1 MHGSERHESG
11 AAPQV
16 VAPRVVVGVSGS
28 LGSLAALHRGV
39 TEARERGAELLPVL
53 AWEPPGGELG
63 YRRSPCPPLLA
74 AVREKAEQRL
84 HAALDAAFGG
94 ADPGVPL
101 RPVVIRGET
110 GPALV
115 DVADR
120 PGDLLVLGR
129 SGGPLRRRLRRPV
142 SGYCARRAGCPV
154 LTVPVPALLGELHEL
169 EALHRRARW
178 HLPVRPLSELLPAK
192 G

>member
-1 MHGSERHESG
+1 MYGSGRHEDG
-11 AAPQV
+11 G
-16 VAPRVVVGVSGS
+16 APRVVVGVSGS

-39 TEARERGAELLPVL
+39 AEARERGAELLPVL
-53 AWEPPGGELG
+53 AWEPPGGEHG

-74 AVREKAEQRL
+74 AVREAAEQRL
-84 HAALDAAFGG
+84 RDALDAAFGG

-115 DVADR
+115 HVADR

-129 SGGPLRRRLRRPV
+129 GGGVLHRRLRRSVP
-142 SGYCARRAGCPV
+142 GYCARRAGCPV
-154 LTVPVPALLGELHEL
+154 LTVPVPELLAELHEL
-169 EALHRRARW
+169 EAMNRRARL
-178 HLPVRPLSELLPAK
+178 HLPAGPGPRLLPAK

>member
-1 MHGSERHESG
+1 MHGSGRQQGG
-11 AAPQV
+11 A
-16 VAPRVVVGVSGS
+16 APRVVVGVSGS
-28 LGSLAALHRGV
+28 LGSLAALHRGAA
-39 TEARERGAELLPVL
+39 EAWERGAELLPVL
-53 AWEPPGGELG
+53 AWEPPGGEFG

-74 AVREKAEQRL
+74 AVRDAAEQRL
-84 HAALDAAFGG
+84 RTALDEAFGG

-129 SGGPLRRRLRRPV
+129 GGGLLRRRLRRSV
-142 SGYCARRAGCPV
+142 SAYCARTAGCPV
-154 LTVPVPALLGELHEL
+154 LTVPTPELLAELRQL
-169 EALHRRARW
+169 EASHRRWARPEAEL
-178 HLPVRPLSELLPAK
+178 LPVR

>member
-1 MHGSERHESG
+1 MHGNGRQQDG
-11 AAPQV
+11 A
-16 VAPRVVVGVSGS
+16 APRVVVGVSGS

-39 TEARERGAELLPVL
+39 AEARNRGAELWPVL
-53 AWEPPGGELG
+53 AWEPPGGEHG

-74 AVREKAEQRL
+74 AVREAAERRL
-84 HAALDAAFGG
+84 DEALDAAFGG
-94 ADPGVPL
+94 ADPGVPVQ
-101 RPVVIRGET
+101 PVVIRGET

-115 DVADR
+115 HLADR
-120 PGDLLVLGR
+120 ADDLLVLGR

-154 LTVPVPALLGELHEL
+154 LTVPVPELLHDL

-178 HLPVRPLSELLPAK
+178 HLPVGPAPELLPAK

>member
-1 MHGSERHESG
+1 MHGSGRHDGS
-11 AAPQV
+11 A
-16 VAPRVVVGVSGS
+16 APRVVVGVSGS

-39 TEARERGAELLPVL
+39 AEARERGAELLPVL

-74 AVREKAEQRL
+74 AVREAAERRL
-84 HAALDAAFGG
+84 HDALDAAFGG

-101 RPVVIRGET
+101 RPVVVRGET

-115 DVADR
+115 HVADR

-129 SGGPLRRRLRRPV
+129 SGNLLRRRLRRSV
-142 SGYCARRAGCPV
+142 SAYCARKAGCPV
-154 LTVPVPALLGELHEL
+154 LTVPVPELLDELHEL
-169 EALHRRARW
+169 QALHRRARW
-178 HLPVRPLSELLPAK
+178 HLPAGPAAELLVAK

>member
-1 MHGSERHESG
+1 MHGSERYEDG
-11 AAPQV
+11 A
-16 VAPRVVVGVSGS
+16 APRVVVGVSGS

-39 TEARERGAELLPVL
+39 AEARERGAELLPVL
-53 AWEPPGGELG
+53 AWEPPGGEFG
-63 YRRSPCPPLLA
+63 YRRSPCPPLLT
-74 AVREKAEQRL
+74 AVRETAEQRL
-84 HAALDAAFGG
+84 QAALDAAFGG

-115 DVADR
+115 HVADR

-129 SGGPLRRRLRRPV
+129 SGGPLRRRLRRSVPA
-142 SGYCARRAGCPV
+142 YCARRAGCPV
-154 LTVPVPALLGELHEL
+154 LTVPVPALLSELHEL

-178 HLPVRPLSELLPAK
+178 HLPTRQAPELIPVK
-192 G
+192 R